1 MMKIKTKIKKFH
13 AELSNAC
20 GHQDTQ
26 LVRTLLETG
35 ENLQEPWTVDDYPVA
50 IAVQSNNLELL
61 AMLLEA
67 GMPAYINTKLAI
79 KRYGESHQGS
89 LAFLWEP
96 SCHQAIMYLL
106 DNGASVNSDSG
117 ENPPAWALAGLH
129 DSKAGTES
137 EEFFERLVA
146 GGVDV
151 DAPWGE
157 QQKLLHLISQGKN
170 RYVPRLIALSKN
182 VNVTGI
188 EKFDTPLKAAVIAGS
203 DLAVKALLERGAIA
217 KAYAWKGKILLELA
231 EHMKDYKKH
240 LNLKG
245 ELDRICALLSSSSQA
260 E

>member
-1 MMKIKTKIKKFH
+1 
-13 AELSNAC
+13 
-20 GHQDTQ
+20 
-26 LVRTLLETG
+26 
-35 ENLQEPWTVDDYPVA
+35 
-50 IAVQSNNLELL
+50 
-61 AMLLEA
+61 
-67 GMPAYINTKLAI
+67 
-79 KRYGESHQGS
+79 
-89 LAFLWEP
+89 
-96 SCHQAIMYLL
+96 MYLL

-129 DSKAGTES
+129 DSKAGAES

-182 VNVTGI
+182 VNVTGSD
-188 EKFDTPLKAAVIAGS
+188 KFDTPLKAAVIAGS
-203 DLAVKALLERGAIA
+203 DLAVKALLEKGAIA
-217 KAYAWKGKILLELA
+217 NAYVWKGKSLLEQA
-231 EHMKDYKKH
+231 EHMKDYKRH

-245 ELDRICALLSSSSQA
+245 ELDRICALLISSSQA